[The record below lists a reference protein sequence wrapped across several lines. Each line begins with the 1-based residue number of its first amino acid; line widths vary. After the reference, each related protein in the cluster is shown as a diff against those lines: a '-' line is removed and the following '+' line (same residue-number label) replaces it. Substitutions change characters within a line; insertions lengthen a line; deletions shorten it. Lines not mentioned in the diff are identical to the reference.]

1 MKQVSNM
8 AKEISIFDIKSYFQG
23 KASSKKRQDFENEK
37 GKAISFLRNR
47 YSISD
52 EDIEDIYQ
60 ESLSALYINVKNGK
74 LRELTCS
81 FTSYFLQI
89 CNNQALKIVNKRKGI
104 KKNQIIE
111 DRTIT
116 NEYEVLEEK
125 VDELYSF
132 CMTTEEEDR
141 KVRMQLLV
149 NNIIASMTD
158 TCKNILHGYYWDDL
172 STSTIADMFSFS
184 DANSVKAQKYKCV
197 KKFRDKYN
205 ELKNKI
211 YG

>member
-1 MKQVSNM
+1 M
-8 AKEISIFDIKSYFQG
+8 AKEISIFDIKTYFQG
-23 KASSKKRQDFENEK
+23 KASPKKKQDFENEK

-60 ESLSALYINVKNGK
+60 ESLSALYLNIENGK

-81 FTSYFLQI
+81 FSSYFLQI

-104 KKNQIIE
+104 KKGQIIE
-111 DRTIT
+111 DRNIT

-125 VDELYSF
+125 VDDLYSF

-158 TCKNILHGYYWDDL
+158 TCKNILHGYYWDDF